1 MENKRGQLAYVAIN
15 CNYFNLFII
24 NVIKTRSCIFFIMEA
39 KLFQL
44 PAVKNKKRMSKRI
57 QLKLMK

>member
-24 NVIKTRSCIFFIMEA
+24 NVIKTRSCIFFH
-39 KLFQL
+39 
-44 PAVKNKKRMSKRI
+44 NGS
-57 QLKLMK
+57 